1 MDNDTE
7 ETYEAPPMHPYF
19 SDWLRPTDLGIDRD
33 TLKLRWAGIVQLRDE
48 FIDWELAQDLIRLSL
63 GRPLKDSDSL
73 ETFKEVFKSHDNMFP
88 MKPGSNDAELINLA
102 SAYLAACLA
111 DEDNEPFATKL
122 ATLIL
127 ATSFCSNRVFP
138 EGPDLVIDSIKFA
151 SIAGASIRERSIP
164 PQPILAYKIKDTTQE
179 AINTIQVNQVEQIKT
194 ALNSLIGELTSH
206 LNAAHNTVKKNHQKT
221 IKQNEIRDE
230 ELEILWWIFGE
241 QSQILSVPF
250 TEIPELESPL
260 LLGMEFAQR
269 TTIQAELP
277 SLKGLL
283 RKIGVDH
290 EGSIAFKDLIEANKK
305 HSSILLDEDVYCP
318 TLTPLLHALSI
329 TRESSTWQKQWE
341 QNSGLS
347 ANIKASSVE
356 WAEQI
361 YRESLFLKHWS

>member
-7 ETYEAPPMHPYF
+7 ETYEAPPMHSYF

-33 TLKLRWAGIVQLRDE
+33 TLKLRWAGIAQLRDDL
-48 FIDWELAQDLIRLSL
+48 IDWELAQDLIRLSL

-73 ETFKEVFKSHDNMFP
+73 EKFKEVFKSHDNMFP
-88 MKPGSNDAELINLA
+88 MKPESNDAELINLA
-102 SAYLAACLA
+102 SACLAACLD
-111 DEDNEPFATKL
+111 DEDDKPFAIKL
-122 ATLIL
+122 STLIL
-127 ATSFCSNRVFP
+127 ATSFCANREFP
-138 EGPDLVIDSIKFA
+138 EGPDLVIDSEKIA
-151 SIAGASIRERSIP
+151 SIEATSIRERSLLP
-164 PQPILAYKIKDTTQE
+164 LPHFAYSVNDATKE
-179 AINTIQVNQVEQIKT
+179 AINAIQVNQVELMKT
-194 ALNSLIGELTSH
+194 ALNSVLSELTSH
-206 LNAAHNTVKKNHQKT
+206 LNAAQKTVKENHRKT
-221 IKQNEIRDE
+221 KEQNEVRDE
-230 ELEILWWIFGE
+230 ELEMLWWIFGGK
-241 QSQILSVPF
+241 SQILGVPF
-250 TEIPELESPL
+250 TEIPDLERTL
-260 LLGMEFAQR
+260 LLGIEFSKR
-269 TTIQAELP
+269 TAIQAELP

-283 RKIGVDH
+283 GKAGIDQ
-290 EGSIAFKDLIEANKK
+290 EGSIVFKDLIEANKK